1 MRNYFFALWY
11 FLLGTLDAYFS
22 ITDFIQGRT
31 FLGCLFGM
39 LAVLMVACMVQKVL
53 KV

>member
-11 FLLGTLDAYFS
+11 FLLGTIDAYFS

-31 FLGCLFGM
+31 FAGCAMGM
-39 LAVLMVACMVQKVL
+39 VAIVMIACMVQKIL